1 VRGAASD
8 QAADGVRP
16 AGYGQRPPVEHR
28 AVEAHSWPLHSH
40 RDLTGQPARA
50 HRAWTW
56 PSRKVNGRWGLSN
69 VKLYRS
75 PIICLHRR
83 HRSVGCLHTDIPI
96 MSRWGPGPQACAS
109 ARRALSLGRPGGR
122 YRRRITGLP
131 SGQPAGRH
139 RSGAL
144 PRLSGVD
151 SSRHIAGGDRSAGP
165 PTAWIYAT
173 PNRRR
178 RLIRLAGKDQ
188 PGQIEM
194 TDGAVRPGH
203 DPERFA
209 CVITIP
215 AQPCAVPGRLEPGG
229 RIVIGSGRGT
239 VRYCRALRPQRP
251 GAALG
256 LRRYQPRP
264 SGFGGFDCRALAA
277 VDSDPGRESLKMRRV
292 GGWVSPPGR
301 SLA

>member
-1 VRGAASD
+1 MIKDCNPPLTAHPPRAPHIAAHYCAVPTGHVSSPLLRRRVFAPD
-8 QAADGVRP
+8 DEAALWRRVMEPSCVSRSWRVSGLRP
-16 AGYGQRPPVEHR
+16 A
-28 AVEAHSWPLHSH
+28 
-40 RDLTGQPARA
+40 
-50 HRAWTW
+50 
-56 PSRKVNGRWGLSN
+56 
-69 VKLYRS
+69 
-75 PIICLHRR
+75 
-83 HRSVGCLHTDIPI
+83 
-96 MSRWGPGPQACAS
+96 
-109 ARRALSLGRPGGR
+109 
-122 YRRRITGLP
+122 
-131 SGQPAGRH
+131 
-139 RSGAL
+139 
-144 PRLSGVD
+144 
-151 SSRHIAGGDRSAGP
+151 HIAGGDRSAGP

-277 VDSDPGRESLKMRRV
+277 VDSDPGRESLKMRRA